1 MLIIHIKFKCALNLQ
16 QCHCE
21 QQKKLKQYPSSIEK
35 RLHDSGKKFFTSLTN
50 EWSSYAALTVLSSY
64 GLMSVK
70 MSTPI
75 HVETLLIH
83 QLKPSLSFSYKR
95 SAKSQQKCLVR
106 INWLCKIYG
115 KNILYFSIQELLHI
129 FYVKLANFFLK
140 GSDGIYFRPCL
151 CLCHNYSALP
161 LQQESSHHPIMICK

>member
-1 MLIIHIKFKCALNLQ
+1 MLIIQIKFKCTSNLQ
-16 QCHCE
+16 QFHCE
-21 QQKKLKQYPSSIEK
+21 QQKKLKQYPSSMEK
-35 RLHDSGKKFFTSLTN
+35 LLHDSAKKLFTSLTN

-129 FYVKLANFFLK
+129 FYVKLAIFFFLK
-140 GSDGIYFRPCL
+140 DQMVYILGPVYASVTTTQPCSWVAGKQPSPN
-151 CLCHNYSALP
+151 HD
-161 LQQESSHHPIMICK
+161 M